1 MEKFLSYW
9 LIFTNRGKLEQNLRN
24 LGFTSVLYFKPSC
37 DVDEEDE
44 GRGRQAGAESQ
55 PVKPKSLKDQ
65 FRERVGEQCKDGAVV
80 FVFVSGVQFPF
91 EVSMV
96 V

>member
-1 MEKFLSYW
+1 MRS
-9 LIFTNRGKLEQNLRN
+9 

-37 DVDEEDE
+37 EVDEEEEE

-55 PVKPKSLKDQ
+55 PSKPKSLKDQ
-65 FRERVGEQCKDGAVV
+65 FREKVGEQCKDGAVV

-91 EVSMV
+91 QVSD
-96 V
+96 